1 MFQIKFFEVGGINL
15 NISKIIER
23 TNHFINKLETPNGFK
38 LFERSEIS
46 SFARCFVIFNKSLT
60 KQDDWL
66 DERKQFLIKD
76 LNIDLHKLYKEKVE
90 DKIEWR
96 DDKSFLQLFCFT
108 LSSLNIL
115 NGELTDQNLEILNK
129 ILDEDIIINLEKKG
143 VDKGVAKSGNHSMFF
158 AIFNIYAN
166 NYLNIDRTKQ
176 IKDWLEFNSNT
187 INSNGFWGK
196 KVNMDYLQFQN
207 GYHQYEIFEY
217 LEFNKVSWNN
227 AARKTLLMS
236 DKLGHFAPW
245 PGGGACY
252 DYDAIFMLTSKFV
265 NDFGQQNVLKKTLN
279 SIIDEQNDDGGFCES
294 KHMKKNILVKFI
306 NMINHIIFQPK
317 HVKHRSILIN
327 LNLLRYKNRNIITH
341 WTPTDRRWDESN
353 AWDTFFRLS
362 TIFRICNR
370 LNLVEKNL
378 FKINKFPGIG

>member
-1 MFQIKFFEVGGINL
+1 M
-15 NISKIIER
+15 NISKVIEK
-23 TNHFINKLETPNGFK
+23 TNQFINKLETPSGFK

-60 KQDDWL
+60 KQNHWL
-66 DERKQFLIKD
+66 EERKQFLIND
-76 LNIDLHKLYKEKVE
+76 LNSDIQKLYQEKVK
-90 DKIEWR
+90 DNIEWIN
-96 DDKSFLQLFCFT
+96 DKSFLQLFCFT

-129 ILDEDIIINLEKKG
+129 ILNQEIIINLQKKG
-143 VDKGVAKSGNHSMFF
+143 VDKGFAKSGNHSMFF

-176 IKDWLEFNSNT
+176 IKEWLDFNCNS

-196 KVNMDYLQFQN
+196 KNKVSMDYLQFQN

-217 LEFNKVSWNN
+217 LEFNKAPWNN
-227 AARKTLLMS
+227 AAIKTLSMS
-236 DKLGHFAPW
+236 DNLGHFAPW

-265 NDFGQQNVLKKTLN
+265 NNFGQENVLKKTLN
-279 SIIDEQNDDGGFCES
+279 SIINEQNYDGGFCES
-294 KHMKKNILVKFI
+294 QYMKNNTLFKLIH
-306 NMINHIIFQPK
+306 MINHIIFQPNHIK
-317 HVKHRSILIN
+317 PWSIFIN
-327 LNLLRYKNRNIITH
+327 LNLLRYKNKNIITT
-341 WTPTDRRWDESN
+341 WTQIHRRWDESN

-362 TIFRICNR
+362 TIFRICNF
-370 LNLVEKNL
+370 LNLEEKNL